1 MLKRFL
7 ELPSALRT
15 HDAIAALE
23 ERDPRSPIIE
33 VRFKV
38 LLFSIYSHRHRTSTM
53 KVTQEKLPAS
63 QVRLDIEIPS
73 ETSKQVYEK
82 IVQRLAKSVSLPG
95 FRKGKAPRNILLQR
109 LGPQRVKAEALEEL
123 IQDNLERAIKSESID
138 AIGNYNLVSSFDDLL
153 ARFTPGEPFIFSAS
167 VDVPPEVEL
176 GEYRGLKVTAEK
188 TEYDPQ
194 QVEEL
199 IQRQQDAHATLV
211 PVEGRPVQMGDMA
224 VVDYAGRLAD
234 ADEEAEPI
242 EGIEATNF
250 QMEIDEGK
258 FVSGLIEGI
267 VGMNLEETKHIPVT
281 FPEDY
286 PQEAL
291 AGKEVVFEVTVKE
304 LKEKELPELDDE
316 FAEEVSEF
324 ETMAE
329 LRESLE
335 SQYRESADRE
345 TQNSIEAALVAE
357 LVKDAKIDPPATK
370 IERELDTL
378 LTQTAMQMQQYGMQ
392 LDQLFTKENL
402 PQLRERSRPEAIE
415 RLRQSLALLEVAKR
429 ESLEPDE
436 EAIAA
441 KEKELLEEL
450 SDKDVDP
457 ERLRSFVI
465 EDLSKDNA
473 LKWLQEQGSVEL
485 VPKGSL
491 DKDEEEGEEGEEGE
505 EEPALDASEATVEV
519 EAEEV

>member
-1 MLKRFL
+1 
-7 ELPSALRT
+7 
-15 HDAIAALE
+15 
-23 ERDPRSPIIE
+23 
-33 VRFKV
+33 
-38 LLFSIYSHRHRTSTM
+38 M

-73 ETSKQVYEK
+73 ETSKQIYEK
-82 IVQRLAKSVSLPG
+82 IVQRLAKSVKLPG
-95 FRKGKAPRNILLQR
+95 FRQGKVPRHILLQR

-123 IQDNLERAIKSESID
+123 VQNSLDQALKSESID

-167 VDVPPEVEL
+167 VDVMPEVEL
-176 GEYRGLKVTAEK
+176 GEYGGLKITAEK
-188 TEYDPQ
+188 SEYDPQ
-194 QVEEL
+194 QVEDL
-199 IQRQQDAHATLV
+199 IKRQQDAHATLV
-211 PVEGRPVQMGDMA
+211 PVEGRPVQMGDVA

-234 ADEEAEPI
+234 TEGEAVEPI
-242 EGIEATNF
+242 EGVEATNF
-250 QMEIDEGK
+250 QMEIAEGK
-258 FVSGLIEGI
+258 FVNGLVEGV
-267 VGMNLEETKHIPVT
+267 VGMNLGETKDIQVK
-281 FPEDY
+281 FPDDY
-286 PQEAL
+286 PKEDV

-316 FAEEVSEF
+316 FAEEVSDF

-335 SQYRESADRE
+335 SQYREKAENE
-345 TQNSIEAALVAE
+345 TQASIEAALVEE
-357 LVKDAKIDPPATK
+357 LLKEAKIDPPATK

-378 LTQTAMQMQQYGMQ
+378 MTQTAIQMQQYGMDI
-392 LDQLFTKENL
+392 DQLFSQENL

-415 RLRQSLALLEVAKR
+415 RLRRSLALLEIAKR

-441 KEKELLEEL
+441 KEEELLAEL
-450 SDKDVDP
+450 SDQNVDP

-465 EDLSKDNA
+465 DDLSKENA
-473 LKWLQEQGSVEL
+473 LKWLQEKAVVEL

-491 DKDEEEGEEGEEGE
+491 EK
-505 EEPALDASEATVEV
+505 DASPNASETTVEV
-519 EAEEV
+519 DAEEVTEASS